1 VGGKKSEELLVSTAV
16 PLLVQLSVRL
26 YVCVTAMYDE
36 WWDVRG
42 DETRR
47 DETRRDET
55 RWLTR
60 EERQKEKERD
70 RRQMKSAVRK
80 LTSD

>member
-1 VGGKKSEELLVSTAV
+1 VVGGKKSEELLVSTAV

-47 DETRRDET
+47 DEVVDPRGTTEG
-55 RWLTR
+55 
-60 EERQKEKERD
+60 EGERQKTDEKCRAKTHQ
-70 RRQMKSAVRK
+70 R
-80 LTSD
+80 LT